1 MIDLGL
7 SQATE
12 AWLTLA
18 LVAGMLVLFT
28 RETFATEVI
37 AIGGAAFVLL
47 LGIVSYEDATGV
59 LSNSAPWTIVM
70 MFLLMGGLVR
80 TGALDWLTRLAEKHV
95 DDRPVIAVIA
105 IFAAIAAASAFL
117 NNTPVV
123 VLMMPVMMAL
133 ARRLGVAPSKF
144 LIPLSYAAILGGTIT
159 LIGTST
165 NLLVDGVARQK
176 EMVPFTMFEIA
187 PMGLV
192 HVLVGGLYMLL
203 IGRHLLP
210 DRTSMGALLGDKRK
224 MKFFTEVAL
233 PEGSGLIGQPV
244 LEVELFKRE
253 GMRVIDVLRG
263 DASLR
268 RDLGAAVLAAGD
280 RVVLRTEMA
289 ELMSLQHNAD
299 LRMVDKLSSVQTE
312 TVEVLISPGCR
323 MIGRS
328 LGDLRL
334 RRRYGVYV
342 LAAHR
347 RNQNIGRKLD
357 DLVVV
362 VGDTLLLEGA
372 PGDIARLAADMD
384 LVDVTKPTIRPFRR
398 SKAPIAVGAMAA
410 VVGLA
415 AFDVAPILLLATLA
429 VAVMLLSRAIDPDE
443 AFSFI
448 EGRLMALIFA
458 MLVVGVALD
467 RSGAVQLLVDAV
479 APVLQGVPPQIAL
492 LAVYLLGSVLT
503 ETVSNNAVAVILT
516 PVAIQLGHT
525 LGIDPRPLVVA
536 VMFSASASFAT
547 PIGYQTNTL
556 VYGPGGYHFSDY
568 LKVGV
573 PLNLLLAGVATFVI
587 PLIWPL
593 IPAPVAP

>member
-7 SQATE
+7 SQTAE
-12 AWLTLA
+12 AYFTLA
-18 LVAGMLVLFT
+18 LIVAMFALFMS
-28 RETFATEVI
+28 EIFATEVV
-37 AIGGAAFVLL
+37 AIGGAALVLS
-47 LGIVSYEDATGV
+47 LGIVPYEAATAV
-59 LSNSAPWTIVM
+59 LANNAPWTIVM
-70 MFLLMGGLVR
+70 MFILMGGLVR
-80 TGALDWLTRLAEKHV
+80 TGALDWLTRLAERHI
-95 DDRPVIAVIA
+95 DDRPVLAVVG
-105 IFAAIAAASAFL
+105 IFATIAAASAFL

-133 ARRLGVAPSKF
+133 ARRMGVSPSKF
-144 LIPLSYAAILGGTIT
+144 LIPLSYAAILGGTMT

-165 NLLVDGVARQK
+165 NLIVDGVAVGK
-176 EMVPFTMFEIA
+176 GLEAFSMFEISGL
-187 PMGLV
+187 GLV
-192 HVLVGGLYMLL
+192 QVTVGGIYMVL
-203 IGRHLLP
+203 IGRHILP
-210 DRTSMGALLGDKRK
+210 DRISMGALLGEKRK
-224 MKFFTEVAL
+224 MKFFTEVAI
-233 PEGSGLIGQPV
+233 PEGSSLIGQGV
-244 LEVELFKRE
+244 NEIDLFKRE

-268 RDLGAAVLAAGD
+268 RDLAAAVLAAGD

-289 ELMSLQHNAD
+289 ELMSLQQNTD
-299 LRMVDKLSSVQTE
+299 LRLVDKLSSVQTE

-372 PGDIARLAADMD
+372 PEDIARLAADMD

-398 SKAPIAVGAMAA
+398 SKAPIAVGAMVA
-410 VVGLA
+410 VVILS
-415 AFDVAPILLLATLA
+415 AFNVAPILLLSTVA
-429 VAVMLLSRAIDPDE
+429 VAAILLTRAIDPDE
-443 AFSFI
+443 AFSFV

-467 RSGAVQLLVDAV
+467 NSGAVEMIVGWVSPLLRD
-479 APVLQGVPPQIAL
+479 LPPQLTL
-492 LAVYLLGSVLT
+492 LAIYALGSFLT
-503 ETVSNNAVAVILT
+503 EVVSNNAVAVILT
-516 PVAIQLGHT
+516 PIAIQMGQS

-556 VYGPGGYHFSDY
+556 VYGPGGYRFSDY

-573 PLNLLLAGVATFVI
+573 PLNVLLALVATFVI
-587 PLIWPL
+587 PLFWPL
-593 IPAPVAP
+593 VP

>member
-7 SQATE
+7 SQTAE
-12 AWLTLA
+12 AWFTLA
-18 LVAGMLVLFT
+18 LVATMLVLFM
-28 RETFATEVI
+28 RETFATEVVAI
-37 AIGGAAFVLL
+37 AGAAVVLM
-47 LGIVSYEDATGV
+47 LGIVPYGEATAV
-59 LSNSAPWTIVM
+59 LGNSAPWTIVM

-80 TGALDWLTRLAEKHV
+80 TGALDWLTRLAERHV

-133 ARRLGVAPSKF
+133 ARKIGVSPSKF

-165 NLLVDGVARQK
+165 NLLVDGVARDK
-176 EMVPFTMFEIA
+176 GLTPFTMFEISG
-187 PMGLV
+187 MGIV
-192 HVLVGGLYMLL
+192 HVIVGGLYMLF

-244 LEVELFKRE
+244 LEVDLFKRE

-268 RDLGAAVLAAGD
+268 RDLVAAVLEAGD

-289 ELMSLQHNAD
+289 ELMSLQQNSD

-362 VGDTLLLEGA
+362 VGDTLLLEGS
-372 PGDIARLAADMD
+372 PEDIARLAADMD

-398 SKAPIAVGAMAA
+398 TKAPIAVGAMAA
-410 VVGLA
+410 VVLLA

-429 VAVMLLSRAIDPDE
+429 VAVILLTRAIDPDE

-458 MLVVGVALD
+458 MLVVGAALD

-479 APVLQGVPPQIAL
+479 APFLQGLPPHMTL
-492 LAVYLLGSVLT
+492 LALYVLGSVLT

-516 PVAIQLGHT
+516 PIAIQMGHT
-525 LGIDPRPLVVA
+525 LGLDPRPLVVA

-556 VYGPGGYHFSDY
+556 VYGPGGYRFSDY

-573 PLNLLLAGVATFVI
+573 PLNMVLAVVGTLVI
-587 PLIWPL
+587 PMIWPL
-593 IPAPVAP
+593 VPAVTP

>member
-7 SQATE
+7 SQTAQ
-12 AWLTLA
+12 AYVTL
-18 LVAGMLVLFT
+18 VIVFGMFLLFM
-28 RETFATEVI
+28 REVFATEVI
-37 AIGGAAFVLL
+37 AIGGAALVLL
-47 LGIVSYEDATGV
+47 LGIVPYKDATEV

-80 TGALDWLTRLAEKHV
+80 TGALDWLTRQAERHI
-95 DDRPVIAVIA
+95 DDRPFFAVIA

-123 VLMMPVMMAL
+123 VLMIPVMMTL
-133 ARRLGVAPSKF
+133 ARRLGVSPSKL

-165 NLLVDGVARQK
+165 NLLVDGVARAK
-176 EMVPFTMFEIA
+176 GMAPFTMFEISGF
-187 PMGLV
+187 GLV
-192 HVLVGGLYMLL
+192 QVLIGGLYMGF
-203 IGRHLLP
+203 IGRHVLP
-210 DRTSMGALLGDKRK
+210 ERTSMGALLGDRRK
-224 MKFFTEVAL
+224 LKFFTEVAL
-233 PEGSGLIGQPV
+233 PEGSSLIGHPV
-244 LEVELFKRE
+244 LEVDLFKRE
-253 GMRVIDVLRG
+253 GVRVIDVLRG

-268 RDLGAAVLAAGD
+268 RDLQNAVLAAGD

-289 ELMSLQHNAD
+289 ELMSLQQNAD

-328 LGDLRL
+328 LGELRL

-347 RNQNIGRKLD
+347 RNQNIGRQLD

-372 PGDIARLAADMD
+372 PEDIARLAAEMD
-384 LVDVTKPTIRPFRR
+384 LVDVSKPTVRAFRR
-398 SKAPIAVGAMAA
+398 NRAWIAVGAMVA
-410 VVGLA
+410 VVALS
-415 AFDVAPILLLATLA
+415 AFDVAPILLLSTLA
-429 VAVMLLSRAIDPDE
+429 VAVILLARAVDPDE
-443 AFSFI
+443 AFSFV
-448 EGRLMALIFA
+448 EGRLLALIFA

-467 RSGAVQLLVDAV
+467 HSGAVELMVNAV
-479 APVLQGVPPQIAL
+479 APWLQGLPPHLTL
-492 LAVYLLGSVLT
+492 LAVYALGSFLT
-503 ETVSNNAVAVILT
+503 EVVSNNAVAVILT
-516 PVAIQLGHT
+516 PIAIQLGHT
-525 LGIDPRPLVVA
+525 LGLDPRPLVVA

-556 VYGPGGYHFSDY
+556 VYGPGGYRFSDY
-568 LKVGV
+568 LKVGA
-573 PLNLLLAGVATFVI
+573 PLNLILALTATFII
-587 PLIWPL
+587 PLFWPL
-593 IPAPVAP
+593 QG

>member
-7 SQATE
+7 SATAE
-12 AWLTLA
+12 AWFTLA
-18 LVAGMLVLFT
+18 LVAGMLVLFM
-28 RETFATEVI
+28 RETFATEVV
-37 AIGGAAFVLL
+37 AIGGAALVLL
-47 LGIVSYEDATGV
+47 LGIVPYKEATAV

-80 TGALDWLTRLAEKHV
+80 TGALDWLTRQAERHV
-95 DDRPVIAVIA
+95 DDRPVVAVVA

-123 VLMMPVMMAL
+123 VLMMPVMMSL

-144 LIPLSYAAILGGTIT
+144 LIPLSYAAILGGTVTI
-159 LIGTST
+159 IGTST
-165 NLLVDGVARQK
+165 NLLVDGVARDK
-176 EMVPFTMFEIA
+176 GMAAFSMFEIS
-187 PMGLV
+187 GLGV
-192 HVLVGGLYMLL
+192 VQVLVGGLYMVL

-210 DRTSMGALLGDKRK
+210 NRTSMGALLGDRRK

-233 PEGSGLIGQPV
+233 PEGSGLIGQNV
-244 LEVELFKRE
+244 TEVDLFKRE
-253 GMRVIDVLRG
+253 GVRVVDVLRG

-268 RDLGAAVLAAGD
+268 RDLANAVLQAGD

-289 ELMSLQHNAD
+289 ELMSLQSNTD
-299 LRMVDKLSSVQTE
+299 LRMVDKLSSVATE

-347 RNQNIGRKLD
+347 RNQNIGRQLD

-372 PGDIARLAADMD
+372 PEDIARLAADMD
-384 LVDVTKPTIRPFRR
+384 LVDVTKPTIRAFRR
-398 SKAPIAVGAMAA
+398 AKAPIAVGAMVA
-410 VVGLA
+410 VVGLS
-415 AFDVAPILLLATLA
+415 AFDVAPILLLSTLA
-429 VAVMLLSRAIDPDE
+429 VAAILLTRAIDPDE

-448 EGRLMALIFA
+448 EGRLLALVFA

-467 RSGAVQLLVDAV
+467 NSGAVQLIVGWV
-479 APVLQGVPPQIAL
+479 APHLQGLPPQLTL
-492 LAVYLLGSVLT
+492 LAVYALGSLLT
-503 ETVSNNAVAVILT
+503 EMVSNNAVAVILT
-516 PVAIQLGHT
+516 PIAIQLGAT

-536 VMFSASASFAT
+536 VMFAASASFAT

-556 VYGPGGYHFSDY
+556 VYGPGGYRFADY

-573 PLNLLLAGVATFVI
+573 PLNITLALVATFVI

-593 IPAPVAP
+593 VP

>member
-7 SQATE
+7 GPSTQAY
-12 AWLTLA
+12 LTLA
-18 LVAGMLVLFT
+18 IVLGMFVLFV
-28 RETFATEVI
+28 RETFATEVV
-37 AIGGAAFVLL
+37 AIGGAALVLV
-47 LGIVSYEDATGV
+47 LGIVPYKEATAV

-80 TGALDWLTRLAEKHV
+80 TGALDWLTRQAERHV
-95 DDRPVIAVIA
+95 DDRPVVAVIA

-123 VLMMPVMMAL
+123 VLMMPVMMTL

-144 LIPLSYAAILGGTIT
+144 LIPLSYAAILGGTMT

-165 NLLVDGVARQK
+165 NLLVDGVARDK
-176 EMVPFTMFEIA
+176 GMVPFSMFEITGF
-187 PMGLV
+187 GLV
-192 HVLVGGLYMLL
+192 QVTIGGLYMAL

-210 DRTSMGALLGDKRK
+210 NRSSMGALLGDRRK
-224 MKFFTEVAL
+224 LKFFTEVAL
-233 PEGSGLIGQPV
+233 PEGSGLIGQAV
-244 LEVELFKRE
+244 LDVDLFKRE
-253 GMRVIDVLRG
+253 GVRLIDVLRG

-268 RDLGAAVLAAGD
+268 RDLAGAVLAAGD

-289 ELMSLQHNAD
+289 ELMSLQQNTD

-347 RNQNIGRKLD
+347 RNQNIGRQLD

-362 VGDTLLLEGA
+362 VGDTLLLEGS
-372 PGDIARLAADMD
+372 PEDIGRLAADMD
-384 LVDVTKPTIRPFRR
+384 LVDVSRPTVRAFRR
-398 SKAPIAVGAMAA
+398 RQAPVAVGVMAA
-410 VVGLA
+410 VVALS
-415 AFDVAPILLLATLA
+415 AFDVAPILLLSTLA

-448 EGRLMALIFA
+448 EGRLLALIFA

-467 RSGAVQLLVDAV
+467 RSGAVRIIVDLV
-479 APVLQGVPPQIAL
+479 APHLQGLPPALTL
-492 LAVYLLGSVLT
+492 LAVYALGSFLT
-503 ETVSNNAVAVILT
+503 EVVSNNAVAVILT
-516 PVAIQLGHT
+516 PIAIQLGTT

-556 VYGPGGYHFSDY
+556 VYGPGGYRFSDY

-573 PLNLLLAGVATFVI
+573 PLNVLLALTAVFII
-587 PLIWPL
+587 PFFWPL
-593 IPAPVAP
+593 